1 MSSHDHYHYLRLALQ
16 EARKS
21 PPKPTNFCVG
31 AVLVS
36 PSDGT
41 ILSTGYTLELP
52 GNTHA
57 EQCALTKFIH
67 ASEAAGK
74 TELTKRSEGEV
85 LNEQLSPEMGAVL
98 YTTMEPCSV
107 RLSGN
112 ETCVS
117 RIIGTRSPDLK
128 RGIRKV
134 VFGAKEPEDF
144 VKESKSCAML
154 DEAGVAWEY
163 ARDPKLEMEIL
174 QVAKAGH
181 GTKLE
186 ERPRDVQP
194 NPKKR
199 MMEL

>member
-1 MSSHDHYHYLRLALQ
+1 MSSYDHYHYLRFALQ

-36 PSDGT
+36 PSDGK

-67 ASEAAGK
+67 ASTSVQDNQSK
-74 TELTKRSEGEV
+74 TSEGEL
-85 LNEQLSPEMGAVL
+85 LNELLSPEMGAVL

-112 ETCVS
+112 ESCVT
-117 RIIGTRSPDLK
+117 RIIASRSPDPK

-163 ARDPKLEMEIL
+163 ARDPKFEMEIL

-186 ERPRDVQP
+186 ERPPGVQA